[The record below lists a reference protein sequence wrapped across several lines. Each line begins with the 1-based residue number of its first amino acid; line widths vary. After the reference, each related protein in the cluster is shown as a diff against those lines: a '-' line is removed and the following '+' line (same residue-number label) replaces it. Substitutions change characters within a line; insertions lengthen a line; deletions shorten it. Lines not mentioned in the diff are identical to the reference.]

1 MLWQE
6 ALHDRKASLR
16 FCIHARQ
23 PAVREG
29 RSFRVMTGL
38 VVAGR
43 HRDDAFLSR
52 VPVGEKAG
60 MVGAAAAG
68 IRTGS
73 VMG

>member
-1 MLWQE
+1 
-6 ALHDRKASLR
+6 
-16 FCIHARQ
+16 
-23 PAVREG
+23 
-29 RSFRVMTGL
+29 MTGL

-43 HRDDAFLSR
+43 YRDDAFLSR